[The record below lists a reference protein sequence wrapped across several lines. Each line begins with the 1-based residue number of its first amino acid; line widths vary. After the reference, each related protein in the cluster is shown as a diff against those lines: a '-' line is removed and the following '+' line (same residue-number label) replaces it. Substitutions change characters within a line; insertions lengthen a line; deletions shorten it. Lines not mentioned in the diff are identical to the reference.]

1 MCILLDLCEL
11 RNHLELCFLA
21 QESKSNMN
29 GCETPIQ
36 SPTQGPLD
44 NKDILR
50 KAAVLSQV
58 HRESSVFKSVNAT
71 EPLGTH
77 IELGAGLGLLY
88 SLPIQGSLRS
98 RPGSDPKFND
108 RWTVSSGRGLHV
120 SHIFSHSSPSA

>member
-29 GCETPIQ
+29 GCETPIP

-44 NKDILR
+44 NKDISR
-50 KAAVLSQV
+50 EAEVFSQV

-71 EPLGTH
+71 EPLGYPH
-77 IELGAGLGLLY
+77 
-88 SLPIQGSLRS
+88 
-98 RPGSDPKFND
+98 
-108 RWTVSSGRGLHV
+108 
-120 SHIFSHSSPSA
+120 